1 MALGA
6 CRDQADGSPS
16 VYRRHAVGIQG
27 SKLPQDSSNYFEPT
41 TYDSDISTQ
50 SNSDMVFRLE
60 VMSATLVIKTA
71 QPDSDDS
78 DESQPGSAEIAWQL
92 RWPLQCLKPSN

>member
-1 MALGA
+1 
-6 CRDQADGSPS
+6 
-16 VYRRHAVGIQG
+16 
-27 SKLPQDSSNYFEPT
+27 
-41 TYDSDISTQ
+41 
-50 SNSDMVFRLE
+50 MVFRLE